1 MRGFSFTNYSHQ
13 SFPLDHRHH
22 EPMQDSNPEFDRNL
36 SQDRNQHFNAK
47 FDPNLSQDHNQ
58 HFNPKF
64 DPNLSQDRNQHF
76 NPKFD
81 PQPTPQPALQP

>member
-1 MRGFSFTNYSHQ
+1 MLRGVAYTVVEIGSVEQDWNKSWKFYIRTFPTRGSSFTSYSHHQ
-13 SFPLDHRHH
+13 SFLLDYRHH
-22 EPMQDSNPEFDRNL
+22 EPMQDSNPE
-36 SQDRNQHFNAK
+36 
-47 FDPNLSQDHNQ
+47 
-58 HFNPKF
+58 F